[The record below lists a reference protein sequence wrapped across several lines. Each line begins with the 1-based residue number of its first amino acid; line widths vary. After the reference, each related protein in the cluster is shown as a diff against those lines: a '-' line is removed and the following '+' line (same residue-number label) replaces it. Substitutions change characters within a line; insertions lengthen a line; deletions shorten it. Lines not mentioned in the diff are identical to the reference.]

1 MRLWMVLVIMRH
13 KFFHDGLLA
22 KWREMWIMCLLT
34 YLPYSAK
41 QSRRGS
47 LLGGGGRPGS
57 SACLGRATYTRVLC
71 FDKLIEVIIWKH
83 VEHFWSGQ
91 CFRLPAHFLLQGFCI
106 HRGTHGDC
114 IVQVRRQQLRKL
126 WLVQDR
132 WCCRFGCEISCVV
145 SMGSGTMGLSRR
157 MICFIICAKCR
168 ET

>member
-1 MRLWMVLVIMRH
+1 MVLVIMRH

-47 LLGGGGRPGS
+47 LLGGGDQVVV
-57 SACLGRATYTRVLC
+57 RVLVAPHILGC
-71 FDKLIEVIIWKH
+71 YALINSSKLSFESTWNT
-83 VEHFWSGQ
+83 SGVQ

-106 HRGTHGDC
+106 RRGTHGDC